1 MTQQRFYVPPEAVS
15 GTSVLISGPTANH
28 IKNSLRLGSGDLVSV
43 FDGRGNEY
51 MVRLVKVGSETVKAE
66 TVERHEAS
74 PEATYGTR
82 VALIQALPKGQHK
95 PRFIVQRGT
104 EVGISTICFVPAL
117 RSVARPEP
125 SRVDDRLA
133 RWRRVA
139 IETAERCNASII
151 PEISW
156 ADTWSEALS
165 RLPADTRIL
174 IAWEREPARNGLKDV
189 LGEGKARQVAILVG
203 PEGGFDDQEVETLIE
218 AGATPFSLG
227 SRRFTTEFAGIL
239 SAVLVLY
246 K

>member
-1 MTQQRFYVPPEAVS
+1 VTQQRFYVPPEAVS
-15 GTSVLISGPTANH
+15 GTSVLISGQTANH
-28 IKNSLRLGSGDLVSV
+28 ITNSLRLGSGDLVSV

-51 MVRLVKVGSETVKAE
+51 TVRLVDVGIKATKAE
-66 TVERHEAS
+66 IVEWHEAS

-189 LGEGKARQVAILVG
+189 LGQEQPQQVAILVG